1 MKKEVLLFCIVASLV
16 SCMREEKESNEK
28 QAITQSE
35 LNLKVD
41 MLVEIPAGT
50 NNKFEYNKVNQQI
63 EQDSING
70 EARIISYLSY
80 PGNYGM
86 IPNTL
91 LSKSEGGDGDPLD
104 IIAIGPAVPKG
115 TLLNCRIVGVL
126 KLLDDGE
133 QDDKLIAIGEN
144 SSIYEISSFMELN
157 SSYPG
162 ISEIINIW
170 FTNYKGNKKVEAL
183 GFGDEIE
190 AANIYEKAKW
200 NAN

>member
-170 FTNYKGNKKVEAL
+170 FTNYKGNKKVEVL